1 MSVGRIHSSQVA
13 YVISDAKAMLRI
25 IFVLARA
32 GIIILIMLD
41 DDARQ
46 CCRLLYVF
54 MCTALRDTFLLEK
67 LGE

>member
-25 IFVLARA
+25 IYVLARA

-46 CCRLLYVF
+46 CCRLRYVC
-54 MCTALRDTFLLEK
+54 MCTYFETHSLLK
-67 LGE
+67 N